1 MCKPCPPLGRSFRPK
16 GSIASLAIPM
26 QWPTWRRGTM
36 ARGEGISSGTLPL
49 PMTVRFACPHPS
61 SSGSP
66 SGVRRGDDVGALAT
80 HVSDQQVEGQR
91 PLFFSTGAQQAC
103 DGALRPLD
111 EPGNFRCPE
120 G

>member
-1 MCKPCPPLGRSFRPK
+1 MSGAAMMLGP
-16 GSIASLAIPM
+16 
-26 QWPTWRRGTM
+26 
-36 ARGEGISSGTLPL
+36 
-49 PMTVRFACPHPS
+49 
-61 SSGSP
+61 
-66 SGVRRGDDVGALAT
+66 LAT

-91 PLFFSTGAQQAC
+91 PLFFSTGAQQGIEC